1 MKKTLITLALTL
13 TLSLSAL
20 LTSCGGNTATG
31 GTADGNGT
39 TSGTTAQTESDKNI
53 IDEAESMIGDAGE
66 NATHGTEDGTPGG
79 HSARGGDRHLF
90 GRGK

>member
-1 MKKTLITLALTL
+1 MKKILITLALITA
-13 TLSLSAL
+13 LSTSAI

-31 GTADGNGT
+31 GNADGNGT
-39 TSGTTAQTESDKNI
+39 TSGTSSQTESDKNI
-53 IDEAESMIGDAGE
+53 IDEAESMMGNAGE

-90 GRGK
+90 PRGK